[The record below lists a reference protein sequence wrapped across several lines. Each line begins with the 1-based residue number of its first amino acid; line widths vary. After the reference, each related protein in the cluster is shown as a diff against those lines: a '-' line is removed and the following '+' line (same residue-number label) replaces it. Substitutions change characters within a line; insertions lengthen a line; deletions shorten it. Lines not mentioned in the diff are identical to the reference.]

1 MANVFWLIDPDN
13 YMENKA
19 TPTYTLAAQCH
30 QLYMRQKLYK
40 PQPTPLPITDRSL
53 YFFKTRFFNLIPLV
67 SITSSTTYLESHSF
81 WRKCQELIPIKPVQ
95 EDFASLCMIIDQKDH
110 PFPNFPFPIE
120 IKNILSSPPP
130 IIYPLPHL

>member
-13 YMENKA
+13 YTENKA

-81 WRKCQELIPIKPVQ
+81 CRKYQELIPIKPMQ
-95 EDFASLCMIIDQKDH
+95 EDFASLCKTIDQKDQL
-110 PFPNFPFPIE
+110 FPNFPFPYQD
-120 IKNILSSPPP
+120 KKYPFSPP
-130 IIYPLPHL
+130 